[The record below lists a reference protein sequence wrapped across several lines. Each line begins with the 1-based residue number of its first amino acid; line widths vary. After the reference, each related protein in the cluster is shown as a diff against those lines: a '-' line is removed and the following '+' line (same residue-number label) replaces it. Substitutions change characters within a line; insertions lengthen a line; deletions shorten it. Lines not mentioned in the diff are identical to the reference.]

1 MANFT
6 QENRLLKI
14 TTPLDD
20 DFLLLNTLEGSEA
33 ISELFSFKLE
43 LLHEEKDGWEVPELI
58 DEKKI
63 LGQPVSVR
71 LSQNDGRERMMNGIV
86 SEFSRGTRTMHFSHY
101 WISVVPKVWILT
113 QNSQSR
119 IFQQK
124 TVPTILKEVFANFD
138 NMMVW
143 ELEYD
148 YKPRNYCVQYRESDF
163 DFASRL
169 MEEEGI
175 YYYFEHVEDKH
186 TMIVSDK
193 PRFSRDCPG
202 KNEITYSYVV
212 TEGNFETRII
222 RWETNYRLQN
232 GVVAFRDHHIQQPN
246 KKLASTAATKFQI
259 GENGD
264 WELYDYPGGYAR
276 KFDGIDQ
283 TGGKNEADLNNIVPD
298 GNRTAQTAMEIL
310 DARHVVGTGT
320 TDVPSFTTGH
330 RFKMVSHPVTAL
342 NGEYVLTSVRH
353 QAFQSPA
360 YDDEI
365 SKQQGYLNDFEA
377 LAHGRQGAVPFRPQ
391 RVTPKPIVYGAQTA
405 YVVGPDGEEIYTDD
419 YGRVK
424 VQFHWDREGK
434 TDGSDSCWLPVAQTW
449 AGNGWGSMFIP
460 RIGMEVIV
468 HFLEGDPDS
477 PIVDGCVYHP
487 MNMPPYKLP
496 DNKTRSGIKTD
507 SSKGGGGYNEFRFE
521 DKKGS
526 EQIFIHGEKDWDRR
540 IKNDVREWTGND
552 QHLIVVG
559 DHLEKV
565 DGSHNLTIAGD
576 QKIKIDGGHHLKVGG
591 DENIDVGGTQTVK
604 ITGDQGISVTGA
616 HSTEATGAMYLKGMN
631 VVVEGAMQL
640 SLKVGGS
647 FVDISTAGVSISG
660 PTVLINSGGAAGS
673 GSAVGPCGPTAP
685 DAPAEADNDKPGKKM
700 QLEKQSYERKK
711 SKSTKEDPKKKS
723 WIKLKMIDEEGKP
736 VPGEAYEIKTSD
748 GKIRSGSLN
757 NKGEAHIKGIEPGN
771 CDVTF
776 PNLDKGAWEDA

>member
-1 MANFT
+1 MAHFT

-43 LLHEEKDGWEVPELI
+43 LLHEEKEGWEVPELV

-63 LGQPVSVR
+63 LGQPVSV
-71 LSQNDGRERMMNGIV
+71 LLNQKDGRERMLNGIV

-101 WISVVPKVWILT
+101 WITVVPKTWILT

-320 TDVPSFTTGH
+320 TDVPSFTSGH

-342 NGEYVLTSVRH
+342 NGEYVLTSIRH
-353 QAFQSPA
+353 RGFQSPA

-365 SKQQGYLNDFEA
+365 SKQEGYVNEFEA

-507 SSKGGGGYNEFRFE
+507 SSKGGGGYNELRFE

-565 DGSHNLTIAGD
+565 DGSHHLTIGED
-576 QKIKIDGGHHLKVGG
+576 QKIKIGGGHHLNVGG
-591 DENIDVGGTQTVK
+591 AEAIKIGGTQTVD
-604 ITGDQGISVTGA
+604 IGADQGIKVTGA

-631 VVVEGAMQL
+631 VVVEGMMKL

-647 FVDISTAGVSISG
+647 FVDIHPGGVDIFG
-660 PTVLINSGGAAGS
+660 PMVNINSGGSAGS